1 MSEAHPSPT
10 VRSGVVHA
18 GVVLRLPEP
27 TGRELQNWRAS
38 FEDQS
43 ADAVA
48 PHITLMITE
57 LDRPW
62 DELADRVRQALAQQ
76 DPFHVEVNGTG
87 TFRPLTPVVYL
98 RIERGREQC
107 TALHAALA
115 RHGLVSAS
123 PFDYHPHVTLAHG
136 TDDAALDRAQEM
148 LRTYRAGFLV
158 DRVHLYEGDAQGH
171 WHPRQSLALGARTAN
186 EHGAH

>member
-1 MSEAHPSPT
+1 MLKKWILLLCIGLASCSRVDVHTYSQETPTLELRQFFEGRTEAWGMFQK
-10 VRSGVVHA
+10 RSGEVVK
-18 GVVLRLPEP
+18 R
-27 TGRELQNWRAS
+27 
-38 FEDQS
+38 
-43 ADAVA
+43 
-48 PHITLMITE
+48 
-57 LDRPW
+57 
-62 DELADRVRQALAQQ
+62 
-76 DPFHVEVNGTG
+76 FHVEINGTG